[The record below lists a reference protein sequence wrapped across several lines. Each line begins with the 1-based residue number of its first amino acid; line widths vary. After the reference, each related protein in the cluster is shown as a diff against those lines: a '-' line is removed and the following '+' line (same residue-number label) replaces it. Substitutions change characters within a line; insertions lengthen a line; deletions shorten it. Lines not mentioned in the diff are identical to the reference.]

1 MKKIIYCCIALGY
14 SCLCSAGV
22 DLGRGTYL
30 CDIRITS
37 SRTETQ
43 ILPEAAIVEDYGTV
57 YTVKMLGN
65 EVTSPVL
72 KDVMGGVKQQG
83 TVNGITFFRRPN
95 YDDRFI
101 IENTNTGFFYRM
113 RHCRKA

>member
-14 SCLCSAGV
+14 SCFCSASV
-22 DLGRGTYL
+22 DLGPGTYL

-37 SRTETQ
+37 SRTETK
-43 ILPEAAIVEDYGTV
+43 ILPEAAIVEDYGSG
-57 YTVKMLGN
+57 YIVKMLGN
-65 EVTSPVL
+65 EVASPAL
-72 KDVMGGVKQQG
+72 KDVMGGIKQQA
-83 TVNGITFFRRPN
+83 TANGITFFRRPN

>member
-1 MKKIIYCCIALGY
+1 MKKVIYSLLALSLPWY
-14 SCLCSAGV
+14 CSAAE
-22 DLGRGTYL
+22 DLGPGTYI

-37 SRTETQ
+37 SHTESQ
-43 ILPEAAIVEDYGTV
+43 VLPEAALVEDNGNS

-65 EVTSPVL
+65 KVTSPDL
-72 KDVMGGVKQQG
+72 ESVMGGIKQQA
-83 TVNGITFFRRPN
+83 TVNGVTFFRRPK

-113 RHCRKA
+113 RHCKKN